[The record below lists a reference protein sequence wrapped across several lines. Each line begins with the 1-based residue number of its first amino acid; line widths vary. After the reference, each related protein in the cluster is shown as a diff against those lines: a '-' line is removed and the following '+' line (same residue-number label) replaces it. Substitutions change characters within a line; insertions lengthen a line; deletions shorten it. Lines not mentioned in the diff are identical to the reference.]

1 MRFAV
6 IFPDSAEGQQLGA
19 LECDEAARK
28 VALRLRRLE
37 LIHRLEQRAQ
47 QRLLDASCA
56 EHRRGD
62 AVDARVEVVK
72 ADVDGIEGVLRGNLV
87 HEAAAL
93 VVENGHVV
101 AVPAD
106 GPAHVQHDLLPE
118 RQEGAELARDDL
130 GGVEVARVHADDAVF
145 AKRGV
150 EIDTNFQYTV
160 QKPTMHR
167 ARDIS
172 GVLLDQFEKGELDE
186 IYIVYTRMENSVQS
200 EAEVIKLLPLE
211 RSSFNEMTMPLNVHR
226 ESIELYPSAE
236 AVMDSIVP
244 NYVTGMI
251 YGCLVEAYASEHNAR
266 MMAMKSATDSA
277 QSLIHDLSILYNRA
291 RQAAI
296 TQEITEVCA
305 GARAQQK

>member
-1 MRFAV
+1 MANIREIQSRINSVKDTMKITNAMYMISSSKMTQAKKKLSDTEPYFY
-6 IFPDSAEGQQLGA
+6 A
-19 LECDEAARK
+19 LQGEISRILRHLPELEHRYFDARK
-28 VALRLRRLE
+28 DIPAEERKIGSIVITADKGLAGAYNHNIVKLE
-37 LIHRLEQRAQ
+37 EEILAKPGIHKLFIV
-47 QRLLDASCA
+47 
-56 EHRRGD
+56 G
-62 AVDARVEVVK
+62 
-72 ADVDGIEGVLRGNLV
+72 
-87 HEAAAL
+87 
-93 VVENGHVV
+93 
-101 AVPAD
+101 
-106 GPAHVQHDLLPE
+106 
-118 RQEGAELARDDL
+118 ELGR
-130 GGVEVARVHADDAVF
+130 HYF

-150 EIDTNFQYTV
+150 QIDTNFQYTV

-172 GVLLDQFEKGELDE
+172 GVLLEQFEAGELDE

-200 EAEVIKLLPLE
+200 DAEILKLLPLE
-211 RSSFNEMTMPLNVHR
+211 RSSFNEMKMPLNVHR
-226 ESIELYPSAE
+226 EAIELYPSVE

-251 YGCLVEAYASEHNAR
+251 YCTLVEAYASEHNAR